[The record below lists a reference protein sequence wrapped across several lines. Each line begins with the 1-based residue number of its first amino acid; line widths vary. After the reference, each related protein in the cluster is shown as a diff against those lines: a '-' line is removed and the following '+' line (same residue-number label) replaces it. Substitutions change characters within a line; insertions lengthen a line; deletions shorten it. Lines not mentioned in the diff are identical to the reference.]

1 MQQLFGTFTK
11 PFGASYRFGWQNGT
25 FVEDDESG
33 PYSESSLKREG
44 VEKAGARER
53 DSHRGPAVMLKPTPY
68 FERWGRRFVR
78 LFAVDN
84 LATLLESR

>member
-1 MQQLFGTFTK
+1 
-11 PFGASYRFGWQNGT
+11 
-25 FVEDDESG
+25 
-33 PYSESSLKREG
+33 
-44 VEKAGARER
+44 
-53 DSHRGPAVMLKPTPY
+53 MLKPTPY